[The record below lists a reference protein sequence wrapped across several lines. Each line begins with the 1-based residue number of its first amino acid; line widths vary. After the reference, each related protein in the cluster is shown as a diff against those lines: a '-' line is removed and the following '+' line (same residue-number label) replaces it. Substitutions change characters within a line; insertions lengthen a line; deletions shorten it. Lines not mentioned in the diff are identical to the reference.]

1 MPLGAILTVIL
12 IAACGGRPEVSVSI
26 AGQPVRMVLASASEG
41 TACSTSHGD
50 AFPQNVPLT
59 TIRAATPVTL
69 HFEAGQ
75 GATEIRG
82 WIYDIAAPT
91 ATGGP
96 NEEFTVP
103 GRSGEYVLRSVVP
116 NRTYR
121 VVTNVRWS
129 FLVTQGEVSHIFEMR
144 VEP

>member
-1 MPLGAILTVIL
+1 
-12 IAACGGRPEVSVSI
+12 
-26 AGQPVRMVLASASEG
+26 MVLASSSEG
-41 TACSTSHGD
+41 TACSTSIGD
-50 AFPQNVPLT
+50 AFPQGVPLT
-59 TIRAATPVTL
+59 IVRAATPVAL

-91 ATGGP
+91 TTGGP

-103 GRSGEYVLRSVVP
+103 GRSGEYVSRSIVP

-121 VVTNVRWS
+121 VLTNVRWS
-129 FLVTQGEVSHIFEMR
+129 FLVTHGEVSHTSSRCGSSRESARASGAIK
-144 VEP
+144 